1 MRKNFLFPKRIR
13 PDRPSPEGASG
24 PRSTAVPFSEQ
35 WAEQAGAAWRRG
47 WRNGALT
54 GGLALFSLF
63 LILALSAPFL
73 APYDP
78 NALVGAPLEPP
89 SGDHLLG
96 TNDIGQDI
104 LSEWLYGARL
114 SLFIALATGFG
125 AAAIGLFLGVVAG
138 YQEGALDRFISRLV
152 DFFLVIPDLPLII
165 LLAVFLRPR
174 LTNVVLVL
182 IFLSW
187 PMGTRILRA
196 QTAVLK
202 KRPHVEAA
210 RLFGFGPFYLISR
223 HLLPELLPLFIS
235 LVALQAAHGLTTEAG
250 LAFLGLGDPTAKS
263 WGMMIRHA
271 LSYRGIYLTRT
282 WLWWLLPP
290 GFSIALLVLAFSL
303 IGQSLEKWAHPH
315 LRRAEA
321 AVPRKSPEKP
331 VARPQSSGLP
341 GETQV
346 AVKDVSV
353 RVVSA
358 SRGLERAAKASEP
371 AAQAPVAPEPSAGAL
386 LRLDDLTLCYP
397 NSPEPALRG
406 INLTLFPGERV
417 GIVGGSGSGKTSL
430 LSSLLGGLPPGSKL
444 FGRIYWEDK
453 LLWGEGDRGKDSR
466 PAPNVWLYRGHGNAV
481 SAASDHNLGT
491 SPIVSPNHGHISAVA
506 ATGAHNPGTSAN
518 VWSSGSR
525 GEDSHSSPMRV
536 SPEWLSLRWRK
547 IALVP
552 QAAMNGFNPVLT
564 IEAQIMET
572 ILIHE
577 KVTREAARVRT
588 RELLAQVGLDPRWA
602 TRYPH
607 QLSGG
612 MKQRAMLALALCLN
626 PTLVLLDEPTSAL
639 DWPTQEVILSLIEGL
654 QKKRGFALLVV
665 SHELPVVARLSQR
678 LLVLSGGQIVEEGA
692 VSDLFQ
698 GAAHPFTRS
707 LLETFAA
714 FYGPTPGN
722 EFFRQTQSQPGR
734 PLPGDQLPG
743 SPLLGSELQLGP
755 SPWVGPHPQSQ
766 IRLAPASRLEPK
778 SLDQSS
784 SRIPLPSAPARNG
797 HDLLVLENVSKSF
810 SWPGGKRRVLD
821 NINLRLAAGDFVTL
835 MGPSGSG
842 KTTLLRLILGL
853 GRADAGVILFQGEP
867 LGNTRSRHFLAQVQ
881 YIQQDPYQS
890 LNPRWPVKRLVV
902 EPLLAQSYPSLS
914 PDRDTSSPRLD
925 QARMKQVL
933 AVLEQVGLTPV
944 RSFLDRLPSELS
956 GGQRQRV
963 ALARALIT
971 NPRLLLAD
979 EPLSM
984 LDFNLRRQLLD
995 LLLKLHAERGLAV
1008 LFVTHDPGLARY
1020 AAQPILYLEKGRL
1033 QPQSPPLSFLA
1044 LDTLLA
1050 PASGGLAS
1058 PSPLAFK

>member
-1 MRKNFLFPKRIR
+1 MQGNLTFTKRIR
-13 PDRPSPEGASG
+13 LWPTGASFNRQG
-24 PRSTAVPFSEQ
+24 
-35 WAEQAGAAWRRG
+35 AERARTGWRR
-47 WRNGALT
+47 WNKNGALT
-54 GGLALFSLF
+54 GGLALLSFF

-89 SGDHLLG
+89 SRYHLLG

-104 LSEWLYGARL
+104 FSEWLYGARL

-125 AAAIGLFLGVVAG
+125 AAGVGLFLGVVAG
-138 YQEGALDRFISRLV
+138 YQGGALDRFISRLV

-174 LTNVVLVL
+174 VTNIVLVL

-210 RLFGFGPFYLISR
+210 RLFGFGPFYIVSR

-315 LRRAEA
+315 LRRSEA
-321 AVPRKSPEKP
+321 VVPQKSPGEP
-331 VARPQSSGLP
+331 VARPVSSGPP
-341 GETQV
+341 GDTQV
-346 AVKDVSV
+346 AVEDVS
-353 RVVSA
+353 
-358 SRGLERAAKASEP
+358 AKAILEPRTQEP
-371 AAQAPVAPEPSAGAL
+371 AAITQRPALKATSARGPGDGTL
-386 LRLDDLTLCYP
+386 LRLENLTLYYP
-397 NSPEPALRG
+397 NSPAPALSE
-406 INLTLFPGERV
+406 INLTLVAGERV

-430 LSSLLGGLPPGSKL
+430 LLALLGGLPPGSKL
-444 FGRIYWEDK
+444 LGQIYWENK
-453 LLWGEGDRGKDSR
+453 LLWAGHGRGKDSR
-466 PAPNVWLYRGHGNAV
+466 PSPDLWSGHGRGK
-481 SAASDHNLGT
+481 DPRP
-491 SPIVSPNHGHISAVA
+491 SP
-506 ATGAHNPGTSAN
+506 
-518 VWSSGSR
+518 
-525 GEDSHSSPMRV
+525 DRV
-536 SPEWLSLRWRK
+536 PPDWISLRWRK

-564 IEAQIMET
+564 IETQIIET
-572 ILIHE
+572 ILTHE
-577 KVTREAARVRT
+577 KVTREAAKERT
-588 RELLAQVGLDPRWA
+588 RELLSQVGLDPVWA

-612 MKQRAMLALALCLN
+612 MKQRAMLAMALCLN
-626 PTLVLLDEPTSAL
+626 PALVLLDEPTSAL
-639 DWPTQEVILSLIEGL
+639 DWPTQEVILNLIEDL

-692 VSDLFQ
+692 VGELLHR
-698 GAAHPFTRS
+698 AAHPFTRS
-707 LLETFAA
+707 LLETFAV
-714 FYGPTPGN
+714 FYGPHPGG
-722 EFFRQTQSQPGR
+722 EFPHHRPQLQPGS
-734 PLPGDQLPG
+734 Q
-743 SPLLGSELQLGP
+743 
-755 SPWVGPHPQSQ
+755 PHPQPQPGAQLQAGPQSWVQPRPQSKFRLPPTSQ
-766 IRLAPASRLEPK
+766 TEPESLYQSLSRP
-778 SLDQSS
+778 
-784 SRIPLPSAPARNG
+784 PLPSDSAGNG
-797 HDLLVLENVSKSF
+797 HHLLVLENVSKSF
-810 SWPGGKRRVLD
+810 SLPGGKQRVLD
-821 NINLRLAAGDFVTL
+821 DVSLRVAAGDFVTL

-853 GRADAGVILFQGEP
+853 GRPDAGAILFQGER
-867 LGNTRSRHFLAQVQ
+867 LGDTRSRRFLAQVQ

-890 LNPRWPVKRLVV
+890 LNPRWPVKRLVA
-902 EPLLAQSYPSLS
+902 EPLWAQSYLSRSPSQDNRS
-914 PDRDTSSPRLD
+914 PHLD
-925 QARMKQVL
+925 QVLMEQVL
-933 AVLEQVGLTPV
+933 AVLEQVGLVPP
-944 RSFLDRLPSELS
+944 RLYLERLPSELS

-995 LLLKLHAERGLAV
+995 LLLKLNEERKLAV

-1020 AAQPILYLEKGRL
+1020 AARPILYLEKGRL
-1033 QPQSPPLSFLA
+1033 QPQSQGPSFMELNR
-1044 LDTLLA
+1044 LLVPDA
-1050 PASGGLAS
+1050 ARFDF

>member
-1 MRKNFLFPKRIR
+1 MREHFPFRKRIR
-13 PDRPSPEGASG
+13 AERPSREGAND
-24 PRSTAVPFSEQ
+24 PRPTAVRGSSTSRVSPLGRH
-35 WAEQAGAAWRRG
+35 WTEQAGIGWWRWKG
-47 WRNGALT
+47 NGALT

-89 SGDHLLG
+89 SRYHLLG

-125 AAAIGLFLGVVAG
+125 AAAIGLFLGVAAG

-174 LTNVVLVL
+174 ITNVVLVL

-321 AVPRKSPEKP
+321 RVPRRAPERSEAAVPRNAPEKP
-331 VARPQSSGLP
+331 AARPLSAGLP
-341 GETQV
+341 GETRV
-346 AVKDVSV
+346 EVKDLAVGAVST
-353 RVVSA
+353 
-358 SRGLERAAKASEP
+358 SRGLERVVQTRGQSAPASLVAAP
-371 AAQAPVAPEPSAGAL
+371 GDGTL
-386 LRLDDLTLCYP
+386 LRLEDLTLYYP
-397 NSPEPALRG
+397 NSPVPALSG

-430 LSSLLGGLPPGSKL
+430 LSSLLGGLPAGSEL

-453 LLWGEGDRGKDSR
+453 LLWGDHDRGKDTRSS
-466 PAPNVWLYRGHGNAV
+466 PNVWLYRSHGSAV
-481 SAASDHNLGT
+481 SAANDHNLGI
-491 SPIVSPNHGHISAVA
+491 SPISPDHVHKSPVT
-506 ATGAHNPGTSAN
+506 ATGAYNPGTSPN
-518 VWSSGSR
+518 VWSDSGR
-525 GEDSHSSPMRV
+525 GNAATATGAYNPGTSPKVWSDSALGGNPHSSPMRI

-626 PTLVLLDEPTSAL
+626 PALVLLDEPTSAL
-639 DWPTQEVILSLIEGL
+639 DWPTQEVILSLIEDL
-654 QKKRGFALLVV
+654 QKRRGFALLIV

-678 LLVLSGGQIVEEGA
+678 LLVLSGGK
-692 VSDLFQ
+692 SWK
-698 GAAHPFTRS
+698 R
-707 LLETFAA
+707 
-714 FYGPTPGN
+714 
-722 EFFRQTQSQPGR
+722 GR
-734 PLPGDQLPG
+734 
-743 SPLLGSELQLGP
+743 
-755 SPWVGPHPQSQ
+755 
-766 IRLAPASRLEPK
+766 
-778 SLDQSS
+778 
-784 SRIPLPSAPARNG
+784 
-797 HDLLVLENVSKSF
+797 
-810 SWPGGKRRVLD
+810 
-821 NINLRLAAGDFVTL
+821 
-835 MGPSGSG
+835 
-842 KTTLLRLILGL
+842 
-853 GRADAGVILFQGEP
+853 
-867 LGNTRSRHFLAQVQ
+867 
-881 YIQQDPYQS
+881 
-890 LNPRWPVKRLVV
+890 
-902 EPLLAQSYPSLS
+902 
-914 PDRDTSSPRLD
+914 
-925 QARMKQVL
+925 
-933 AVLEQVGLTPV
+933 
-944 RSFLDRLPSELS
+944 
-956 GGQRQRV
+956 
-963 ALARALIT
+963 
-971 NPRLLLAD
+971 
-979 EPLSM
+979 
-984 LDFNLRRQLLD
+984 
-995 LLLKLHAERGLAV
+995 
-1008 LFVTHDPGLARY
+1008 
-1020 AAQPILYLEKGRL
+1020 
-1033 QPQSPPLSFLA
+1033 
-1044 LDTLLA
+1044 
-1050 PASGGLAS
+1050 
-1058 PSPLAFK
+1058 